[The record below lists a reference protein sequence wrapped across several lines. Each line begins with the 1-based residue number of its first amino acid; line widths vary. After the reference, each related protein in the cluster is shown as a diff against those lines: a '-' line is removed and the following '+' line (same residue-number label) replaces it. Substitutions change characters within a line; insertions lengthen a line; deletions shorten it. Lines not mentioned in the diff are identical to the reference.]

1 MITRCEQGSHPTA
14 ASYAVSDKHRTADYD
29 LLVVGGGI
37 NGAGVA
43 RDAAGR
49 GYKLLLVEQDD
60 LAAHTSSASTKLI
73 HGGLRYLEYGEFRL
87 VRESLVERE
96 RLWGMAPHII
106 RPLRFVM
113 PQASSPRPAWMVRL
127 GLFLYDHIGGRKTLP
142 ATRTI
147 SLGRSSCG
155 DGLVNR
161 NGRAFIYSD
170 CWVDDSRLV
179 VLNAMDAALRGADVR
194 TRTRLLSA
202 RRDGASWRALIADGR
217 GEREVRANILV
228 NAAGPWVSDVIG
240 RAGLDS
246 SRTVRLV
253 KGSHIIVPRLYD
265 GDHAFTLQNPDRR
278 IVFAIPY
285 QDDYTLIGT
294 TEEYWSGPPGK
305 ATISDAESS
314 YLLETA
320 NRYFA
325 RPITRADVRWSYSG
339 IRPLYD
345 DKAGRASAVT
355 RDYVLDLDDHGPPL
369 LSIFGG
375 KITTYRRLAEQAL
388 DLLGRQGENRRAAWT
403 AGATL
408 PGGDLPD
415 HDIDGFERTLRQRYP
430 ALPQTLLHR
439 LAHAYGTNAVRLLGS
454 AQHITD
460 LGEIFGSDLTQ
471 AEVDYLLNHEWAR
484 TTEDILYRRTKLG
497 LRMSQDAV
505 ERLSRYLG
513 SLPGSA

>member
-1 MITRCEQGSHPTA
+1 M
-14 ASYAVSDKHRTADYD
+14 ADYD

-127 GLFLYDHIGGRKTLP
+127 GLFLYDHIGGRKALP

-155 DGLVNR
+155 DGLANR
-161 NGRAFIYSD
+161 NGRAFLYSD

-285 QDDYTLIGT
+285 QEDYTLIGT
-294 TEEYWSGPPGK
+294 TEEDWSGPPGK
-305 ATISDAESS
+305 ATISEAESS

-355 RDYVLDLDDHGPPL
+355 RDYVLDLDDDGPPL

-388 DLLGRQGENRRAAWT
+388 DLLGRHGEGGGAAWT
-403 AGATL
+403 AGAPL
-408 PGGDLPD
+408 PGGDFPG
-415 HDIDGFERTLRQRYP
+415 HDFEGFEHSLQQHYS
-430 ALPQTLLHR
+430 ALPRGLLHR
-439 LAHAYGTNAVRLLGS
+439 LAHAYGTNATDLLGS
-454 AQHITD
+454 AQKLTD

-497 LRMSQDAV
+497 IRMSQDGL
-505 ERLSRYLG
+505 ERLSRYLE

>member
-1 MITRCEQGSHPTA
+1 M
-14 ASYAVSDKHRTADYD
+14 ADYD

-106 RPLRFVM
+106 RPLRFVL

-127 GLFLYDHIGGRKTLP
+127 GLFLYDHIGGRKALP
-142 ATRTI
+142 ATCTI
-147 SLGRSSCG
+147 SLGRSSYG

-179 VLNAMDAALRGADVR
+179 VLNAVDAALRGADVR

-285 QDDYTLIGT
+285 QEDYTLIGT
-294 TEEYWSGPPGK
+294 TEEDWSGPPGK
-305 ATISDAESS
+305 ATISEAESN

-320 NRYFA
+320 SRYFA
-325 RPITRADVRWSYSG
+325 RPITRADICWSYSG

-355 RDYVLDLDDHGPPL
+355 RDYVLDLDDDGPPL

-388 DLLGRQGENRRAAWT
+388 DLLGRHGEGRGAAWT
-403 AGATL
+403 AGAPL
-408 PGGDLPD
+408 PGGDFPGRD
-415 HDIDGFERTLRQRYP
+415 FDGFEHSLQQHYS
-430 ALPQTLLHR
+430 ALPRGLLHR
-439 LAHAYGTNAVRLLGS
+439 LAHAYGTNATDLLGS
-454 AQHITD
+454 AQKLTD

>member
-1 MITRCEQGSHPTA
+1 M
-14 ASYAVSDKHRTADYD
+14 ADYD

-127 GLFLYDHIGGRKTLP
+127 GLFLYDHIGGRKALP
-142 ATRTI
+142 ATCTI
-147 SLGRSSCG
+147 SLGRSSYG

-285 QDDYTLIGT
+285 QEDYTLIGT
-294 TEEYWSGPPGK
+294 TEEDWSGPPGK
-305 ATISDAESS
+305 ATISEAESN

-320 NRYFA
+320 SRYFA
-325 RPITRADVRWSYSG
+325 RPITRADSCWSYSG

-355 RDYVLDLDDHGPPL
+355 RDYVLDLDDDGPPL

-388 DLLGRQGENRRAAWT
+388 DLLGRHGEGRGAAWT
-403 AGATL
+403 AGAPL
-408 PGGDLPD
+408 PGGDFPG
-415 HDIDGFERTLRQRYP
+415 HDFEGFEHSLQQHYS
-430 ALPQTLLHR
+430 ALPRGLLHR
-439 LAHAYGTNAVRLLGS
+439 LAHAYGTNATDLLGS
-454 AQHITD
+454 AQKLTD

>member
-1 MITRCEQGSHPTA
+1 M
-14 ASYAVSDKHRTADYD
+14 ADYD

-127 GLFLYDHIGGRKTLP
+127 GLFLYDHIGGRKALP
-142 ATRTI
+142 ATCTI
-147 SLGRSSCG
+147 SLGRSSYG

-246 SRTVRLV
+246 SRTVRLI

-285 QDDYTLIGT
+285 QEDYTLIGT
-294 TEEYWSGPPGK
+294 TEEDWSGPPGK
-305 ATISDAESS
+305 ATISEAESN
-314 YLLETA
+314 YLLQTA
-320 NRYFA
+320 RRYFA
-325 RPITRADVRWSYSG
+325 RPITRADICWSYSG

-355 RDYVLDLDDHGPPL
+355 RDYVLDLDDDGPPL

-388 DLLGRQGENRRAAWT
+388 DLLGRHGEGRGAAWT
-403 AGATL
+403 AGAPL
-408 PGGDLPD
+408 PGGDFPG
-415 HDIDGFERTLRQRYP
+415 HDFEGFEHSLQQHYS
-430 ALPQTLLHR
+430 ALPRGLLHR
-439 LAHAYGTNAVRLLGS
+439 LAHAYGTNATDLLGS
-454 AQHITD
+454 AQKLTD